1 MDGNAGPERVFCPG
15 LLYLPTVLQ
24 FPGQKSTCNFFLS
37 ISIPRRDPRALTNP
51 DDSRNLSARSGQ
63 GCICAMDFGARLI
76 GSDPK
81 KA

>member
-1 MDGNAGPERVFCPG
+1 MGMLGRSEYSVLG
-15 LLYLPTVLQ
+15 YYIYLQ
-24 FPGQKSTCNFFLS
+24 SYSFRDRRAHANFFLS
-37 ISIPRRDPRALTNP
+37 ISIPGRDPRALTNP

-63 GCICAMDFGARLI
+63 GCIWAMDFGARLI